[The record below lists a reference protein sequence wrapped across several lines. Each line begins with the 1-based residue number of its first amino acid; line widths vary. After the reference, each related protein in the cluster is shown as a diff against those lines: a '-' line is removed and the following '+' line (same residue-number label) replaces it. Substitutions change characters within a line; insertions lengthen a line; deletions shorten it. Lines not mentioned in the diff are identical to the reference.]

1 MDIKELKVLDMATG
15 SSYNNNNS
23 SSISKTSVGQRVV
36 TDITPSYS
44 GHSSSQISRGSCVVN
59 NTQASTSAPITILP
73 RKGALRDPV
82 TYMY

>member
-15 SSYNNNNS
+15 SSCDINNS
-23 SSISKTSVGQRVV
+23 SSINKTSVAQRVV

-59 NTQASTSAPITILP
+59 STQASPSAPITILT
-73 RKGALRDPV
+73 RKGALKDTV
-82 TYMY
+82 HT